1 MSNAASSVCFHA
13 FVSTCAFV
21 FLLSGYLAVELLDC
35 MLNFNCQ
42 SESESRSAV
51 SSSVTALDYTVL
63 GIPQGKTLE
72 WVAFPFSRGSSQPRD
87 RTPFS
92 HIAGRFFTRWATRE
106 APVWKRE
113 YSYFEVL
120 ITCWN
125 GCRFNTF
132 SSVQFSHSV
141 VSWLFATPWTAAR
154 QASLSITNSRS
165 LLKL

>member
-92 HIAGRFFTRWATRE
+92 HIAGRFFTTE
-106 APVWKRE
+106 LQGK
-113 YSYFEVL
+113 
-120 ITCWN
+120 TK
-125 GCRFNTF
+125 NTG
-132 SSVQFSHSV
+132 VD
-141 VSWLFATPWTAAR
+141 
-154 QASLSITNSRS
+154 SLSLLQQIFPAQE
-165 LLKL
+165 LKLGLLHFRWILYQ